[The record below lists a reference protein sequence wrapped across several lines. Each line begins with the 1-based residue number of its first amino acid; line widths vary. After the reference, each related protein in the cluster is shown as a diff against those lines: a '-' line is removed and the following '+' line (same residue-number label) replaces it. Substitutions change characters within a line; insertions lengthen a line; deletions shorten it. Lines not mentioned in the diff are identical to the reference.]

1 MNYQAEINEYAALLD
16 TPEAQAV
23 LQTKEWPPLASV
35 PVPPAFDP
43 EWLPQVPRDMADA
56 VTRLRIMRI
65 PFGMP
70 ALCALGAS
78 SACACGRVTIQIN
91 QGWEEAPP
99 ALPCRNCP
107 SRRSQKPRYKGHD
120 GPPDRLAD
128 GGKQAQPNNNSP
140 RADKA

>member
-23 LQTKEWPPLASV
+23 LQAEEWPPLASV

-56 VTRLRIMRI
+56 VTRLRKKRI

-78 SACACGRVTIQIN
+78 SALSLIHIFRHCHG
-91 QGWEEAPP
+91 EPP
-99 ALPCRNCP
+99 PV
-107 SRRSQKPRYKGHD
+107 
-120 GPPDRLAD
+120 AD
-128 GGKQAQPNNNSP
+128 ARGL
-140 RADKA
+140 R